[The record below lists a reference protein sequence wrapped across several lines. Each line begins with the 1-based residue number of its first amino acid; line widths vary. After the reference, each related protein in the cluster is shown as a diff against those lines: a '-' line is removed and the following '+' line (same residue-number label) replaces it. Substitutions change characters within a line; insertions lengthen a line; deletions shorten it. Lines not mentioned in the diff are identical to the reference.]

1 MEITCLALYAFLKE
15 KLQIEEPDPKLADK
29 EIHQILLYTGGS
41 CREHVLYLVTGEDFP
56 EEGMM
61 IQIGRRK
68 IFCCQLYF
76 GTVSK
81 LSQMERTMC
90 TAGGKRS

>member
-41 CREHVLYLVTGEDFP
+41 CREHEVD
-56 EEGMM
+56 
-61 IQIGRRK
+61 RK
-68 IFCCQLYF
+68 S
-76 GTVSK
+76 VV
-81 LSQMERTMC
+81 
-90 TAGGKRS
+90 